1 MFKQKQNIKNVK
13 NTNNSIKES
22 RNKKFKK
29 IIILRNKSIKKYSF
43 KFSRK
48 TIHIPNI
55 YIFFKIIFIFILLYM
70 LYFFS
75 KYLKSKQ
82 FFFCFC
88 GMARHENLYVRELIA
103 YYLSIGTGKFIFGD
117 NNELGGEKLSDVIS
131 DYINNGKVDII
142 DFIGKTKD
150 QSEFYGEIYEKYK
163 HKCKWISF
171 FDFDEYLLMHFEEG
185 KNITVQEFFSNEIYS
200 QCEAISINW
209 LFYDDNDLV
218 YYDKRPSIERF
229 TRPRFKEWANLFV
242 KSVVRGGLNKTV
254 FKRKKSE
261 HVPDKGLVICNSNG
275 KTQKYN
281 PHGIRP
287 PLFKNAVIMHFNT
300 RTAEE
305 YVNKISR
312 SFLRGA
318 SIRIEKRIKDFF
330 YRNKFTEEKLKLF
343 ETRLNMTFERF
354 HKKK

>member
-1 MFKQKQNIKNVK
+1 MFKPKQKLKNVK
-13 NTNNSIKES
+13 LRNINVKEFK
-22 RNKKFKK
+22 NKKFKK
-29 IIILRNKSIKKYSF
+29 IIILRNKSVRKRFLF
-43 KFSRK
+43 KFSKRSVFGK
-48 TIHIPNI
+48 IF
-55 YIFFKIIFIFILLYM
+55 YYFFKIIFIFFLFYLLIAFNTYI
-70 LYFFS
+70 
-75 KYLKSKQ
+75 KSKKI
-82 FFFCFC
+82 FFCFS
-88 GMARHENLYVRELIA
+88 GMARHENLYTRELIS

-117 NNELGGEKLSDVIS
+117 NNELGGEKLSDVIQ
-131 DYINNGKVDII
+131 DYINNGTVDII
-142 DFIGKTKD
+142 DLIGQEKD
-150 QSEFYGEIYEKYK
+150 QSEFYGDVYEKYK
-163 HKCKWISF
+163 NKCQWISF

-200 QCEAISINW
+200 KCEAISINW

-275 KTQKYN
+275 ITKKYN
-281 PHGIRP
+281 PHGVVP
-287 PLFKNAVIMHFNT
+287 PLFKNAVLMHFNT

-312 SFLRGA
+312 GFVRGGF
-318 SIRIEKRIKDFF
+318 IKIEKRIKDFF
-330 YRNKFTEEKLKLF
+330 YRNNFTEEKLNLF
-343 ETRLNMTFERF
+343 ESRLNMTFERF
-354 HKKK
+354 HKK